1 MKKFTKVLTVA
12 IAAATLVPTIICAK
26 TFPDVGSDWSWAA
39 PSISKLAD
47 QGIIKGFNDGKYY
60 PNKFVSFE
68 ETAKLLT
75 GILNPTND
83 ELARARST
91 YKDTVKKYG
100 VSDWAI
106 DSVSYM
112 LYREIMSVSDI
123 SKASSMNYFKM
134 GADRAYPERNAVA
147 VYYAKA
153 LGLSGQG
160 DTNLLKHNDV
170 DKIPAMTKGYLA
182 SLIDAGIFKSTGSDG
197 YFNGSRGIRRSEM
210 AIITDSSYEY
220 SKSGKVVGAEKTVE
234 AKIFTDPADYP
245 TAIIVKI
252 DGRANASIFKL
263 DENTKIEFK
272 GNKQNFSSLK
282 KDLLVKITYKPE
294 NTGSDNLGTATKIDI
309 VDKNFSDSQ
318 TTGYIRYISNSNI
331 TIDYRSTYLQDEEI
345 STVPYDRGTET
356 NYFTLASNAQ
366 IYRLGERIYGT
377 NGLQQGDRIE
387 FTANNRKEITNA
399 IVYPKEG
406 RVMGGT
412 VVGGSTNSGFT
423 NYMYIT
429 VKLKDNK
436 EYKFYVH
443 NSLRDAKVSGPYN
456 QRTFGEYANGYG
468 KGDVVNFD
476 TNYKVVAGGRQYDV
490 EGYVTRTSAW
500 TTPKQIQLDNGRS
513 YNLKADYKVVDE
525 GNNGWIPFYDNL
537 ESLRGRRVGLR
548 LDYSG
553 NVEYIKILGKYDY
566 NYNYNNYPN
575 YYGPA
580 IAEGSI
586 ISKNIGEKYTV
597 CDVYFDSYYTLNESY
612 YNKKQVYATN
622 GYMRATVNL
631 SPLNGNYLNESDGYG
646 RARCRITGYIDRNG
660 RFVADDIYNLREY

>member
-12 IAAATLVPTIICAK
+12 IAAATLVPTIIFAK
-26 TFPDVGSDWSWAA
+26 SFPDVGTGWEWAA

-60 PNKFVSFE
+60 PNKYVSFE

-75 GILNPTND
+75 GLLNPASS
-83 ELARARST
+83 ELAKARSE
-91 YKDTVKKYG
+91 YSDTVKKYG

-112 LYREIMSVSDI
+112 LYREIMSVSEVAT
-123 SKASSMNYFKM
+123 ASSMNYFKT

-153 LGLSGQG
+153 LGLSGSG
-160 DTNLLKHNDV
+160 DTNLLKHKDL
-170 DKIPAMTKGYLA
+170 DKIPATTKGYLA
-182 SLIDAGIFKSTGSDG
+182 SLVDAGIFKSTGSEG
-197 YFNGSRGIRRSEM
+197 YFNGARGIRRSEM
-210 AIITDSSYEY
+210 ALITDTSYEY
-220 SKSGKVVGAEKTVE
+220 LKSGKVVGAEQTVE

-252 DGRANASIFKL
+252 DGKSTASIFTV
-263 DENTKIEFK
+263 DSNTKIEFK
-272 GNKQNFSSLK
+272 GSKQNLSALR

-294 NTGSDNLGTATKIDI
+294 NTGSDTLGTATKIEI
-309 VDKNFSDSQ
+309 VDKGFTNTQ
-318 TTGYIRYISNSNI
+318 TIGYIRTVYSNKTI
-331 TIDYRSTYLQDEEI
+331 TIDYKNSYLQDEEVSI
-345 STVPYDRGTET
+345 TPYDRGTET
-356 NYFTLASNAQ
+356 NNFTLASSAQ
-366 IYRLGERIYGT
+366 VYRLGERIYDT

-387 FTANNRKEITNA
+387 FAANSSREITSA
-399 IVYPKEG
+399 IVYPKVG
-406 RVMGGT
+406 RVMGGI
-412 VVGGSTNSGFT
+412 VVGGGTNSGYT

-443 NSLRDAKVSGPYN
+443 NSLKDVRVSGPYN

-476 TNYKVVAGGRQYDV
+476 TNYKVVAGGRQYDA
-490 EGYVTRTSAW
+490 EGYVTGTSAW

-566 NYNYNNYPN
+566 NYNYNYNYNNYPN
-575 YYGPA
+575 YYGRA
-580 IAEGSI
+580 LASGKLVNDNM
-586 ISKNIGEKYTV
+586 ISRSKDRYRVK
-597 CDVYFDSYYTLNESY
+597 FDSFFVDDIHKTQIYLPNNLDGYVTLNSITDFFY
-612 YNKKQVYATN
+612 SQNDKSVGIYGFIVN
-622 GYMRATVNL
+622 GEFIPDSMYEFSQYR
-631 SPLNGNYLNESDGYG
+631 
-646 RARCRITGYIDRNG
+646 
-660 RFVADDIYNLREY
+660 

>member
-12 IAAATLVPTIICAK
+12 IAAATLVPTIIFAK
-26 TFPDVGSDWSWAA
+26 SFPDVGTGWEWAQ

-60 PNKFVSFE
+60 PNKYVSFE

-75 GILNPTND
+75 GLLNPTND
-83 ELARARST
+83 ELVKARSE

-100 VSDWAI
+100 VSDWAV

-112 LYREIMSVSDI
+112 LYREIMSTSDL

-147 VYYAKA
+147 IYYAKA

-170 DKIPAMTKGYLA
+170 DKIPAITKGYLA
-182 SLIDAGIFKSTGSDG
+182 SLIGAGIFKSTGSDG

-210 AIITDSSYEY
+210 ALITDSSYEY
-220 SKSGKVVGAEKTVE
+220 LKSGKVVGAEQTVE

-252 DGRANASIFKL
+252 SGRSNASIFKL
-263 DENTKIEFK
+263 DENTKIEYR

-309 VDKNFSDSQ
+309 IDNNFTDTQ
-318 TTGYIRYISNSNI
+318 TTGYIRYINNNNL
-331 TIDYRSTYLQDEEI
+331 TIDYRSSYLQDEEI
-345 STVPYDRGTET
+345 STAPYDRGTET
-356 NYFTLASNAQ
+356 SYFTLASNAQ
-366 IYRLGERIYGT
+366 IYKLGERIYGL

-412 VVGGSTNSGFT
+412 VVGGGTNSGFT
-423 NYMYIT
+423 NYMYII

-456 QRTFGEYANGYG
+456 QRTFGEYASGYG

-476 TNYKVVAGGRQYDV
+476 TNYKVLGGARQYDI
-490 EGYVTRTSAW
+490 EGIVTRTSAW
-500 TTPKQIQLDNGRS
+500 SNSQQIILDNGRT
-513 YNLKADYKVVDE
+513 YNLSPNFRIEDE
-525 GNNGWIPFYDNL
+525 SGNVLAFYSAQIL
-537 ESLRGRRVGLR
+537 EGKKVGLK
-548 LDYSG
+548 LDYTRT
-553 NVEYIKILGKYDY
+553 NVEYIKILTSTSYYGQNVVAEGTID
-566 NYNYNNYPN
+566 NMFGSYNNRFKVSLNKFYMNDNLKTPIYVRN
-575 YYGPA
+575 NIIGYVTLDRNRDYY
-580 IAEGSI
+580 E
-586 ISKNIGEKYTV
+586 T
-597 CDVYFDSYYTLNESY
+597 DSYGRYIIKIY
-612 YNKKQVYATN
+612 
-622 GYMRATVNL
+622 GTV
-631 SPLNGNYLNESDGYG
+631 DGYG
-646 RARCRITGYIDRNG
+646 YFQPDSRYAFSQYQ
-660 RFVADDIYNLREY
+660 

>member
-12 IAAATLVPTIICAK
+12 IAAATLVPTIIFAK
-26 TFPDVGSDWSWAA
+26 SFPDVGTGWEWAA

-60 PNKFVSFE
+60 PNKYVSFE

-75 GILNPTND
+75 GLLNPTSS
-83 ELARARST
+83 ELAKARSE

-112 LYREIMSVSDI
+112 LYREIMSVSDV

-153 LGLSGQG
+153 LGLSGSG
-160 DTNLLKHNDV
+160 DTNLLKHNDI
-170 DKIPAMTKGYLA
+170 DKIPAVTKGYLA
-182 SLIDAGIFKSTGSDG
+182 SLVDAGIFKSTGSEG

-210 AIITDSSYEY
+210 ALITDTSYEY
-220 SKSGKVVGAEKTVE
+220 LKSGKVAGAEQTVE

-252 DGRANASIFKL
+252 SGRSNASIFKL
-263 DENTKIEFK
+263 DENTKIEYK

-309 VDKNFSDSQ
+309 IDRNFSDSQ
-318 TTGYIRYISNSNI
+318 TTGYIRYIGNNNL

-345 STVPYDRGTET
+345 STAPYDRGTET
-356 NYFTLASNAQ
+356 NNFTLASNAQ
-366 IYRLGERIYGT
+366 IYKLGKRIYGL
-377 NGLQQGDRIE
+377 NGLEQGDRIE
-387 FTANNRKEITNA
+387 FTANNRKEITNG
-399 IVYPKEG
+399 IVYPRTGKVEG
-406 RVMGGT
+406 AT
-412 VVGGSTNSGFT
+412 VVGGGTNSGFT

-429 VKLKDNK
+429 VRLDDNK

-443 NSLRDAKVSGPYN
+443 NSLRDAKLSSSAGSYN
-456 QRTFGEYANGYG
+456 QYYQRSFGDYASGSG
-468 KGDVVNFD
+468 KGDIVSFD
-476 TNYKVVAGGRQYDV
+476 TNYKVVAGSTNYDV
-490 EGYVTRTSAW
+490 EGYVTGTNSW
-500 TTPKQIQLDNGRS
+500 SKPKQIQLDNGRS
-513 YNLKADYKVVDE
+513 YNLKDDYKVVDE

-537 ESLRGRRVGLR
+537 DSLRGRRVGLR
-548 LDYSG
+548 FDYTGQS
-553 NVEYIKILGKYDY
+553 VEYIKILGRYDY
-566 NYNYNNYPN
+566 NYNYYNQTVVAEGTIDYYSNNYYN
-575 YYGPA
+575 RYKVYLNKFYTNDYYKSQVTVRGNNDGYVTLNSRDEIYGPDA
-580 IAEGSI
+580 NG
-586 ISKNIGEKYTV
+586 KYYV
-597 CDVYFDSYYTLNESY
+597 RIYGYVDN
-612 YNKKQVYATN
+612 N
-622 GYMRATVNL
+622 GYFKPDSRYEFY
-631 SPLNGNYLNESDGYG
+631 SYK
-646 RARCRITGYIDRNG
+646 
-660 RFVADDIYNLREY
+660 

>member
-12 IAAATLVPTIICAK
+12 IAAATLVPTIIFAK
-26 TFPDVGSDWSWAA
+26 SFPDVGTGWEWAQ

-60 PNKFVSFE
+60 PNKYVSFE

-75 GILNPTND
+75 GLLNPTND
-83 ELARARST
+83 ELVKARSE

-100 VSDWAI
+100 VSDWAV

-112 LYREIMSVSDI
+112 LYREIMSTSDL

-147 VYYAKA
+147 IYYAKA

-170 DKIPAMTKGYLA
+170 DKIPAITKGYLA
-182 SLIDAGIFKSTGSDG
+182 SLIGAGIFKSTGSDG

-210 AIITDSSYEY
+210 ALITDSSYEY
-220 SKSGKVVGAEKTVE
+220 LKSGKVVGAEQTVE

-252 DGRANASIFKL
+252 SGRSNASIFKL
-263 DENTKIEFK
+263 DENTKIEYR

-309 VDKNFSDSQ
+309 IDNNFTDTQ
-318 TTGYIRYISNSNI
+318 TTGYIRYINNNNL
-331 TIDYRSTYLQDEEI
+331 TIDYRSSYLQDEEI
-345 STVPYDRGTET
+345 STAPYDRGTET
-356 NYFTLASNAQ
+356 SYFTLASNAQ
-366 IYRLGERIYGT
+366 IYKLGERIYGL

-412 VVGGSTNSGFT
+412 VVGGGTNSGFT
-423 NYMYIT
+423 NYMYII

-456 QRTFGEYANGYG
+456 QRTFGEYASGYG

-476 TNYKVVAGGRQYDV
+476 TNYKVLGGARQYDI
-490 EGYVTRTSAW
+490 EGIVTRTSAW
-500 TTPKQIQLDNGRS
+500 SNSQQIILDNGRT
-513 YNLKADYKVVDE
+513 YNLSPNFRIEDE
-525 GNNGWIPFYDNL
+525 SGNVLAFYSPQIL
-537 ESLRGRRVGLR
+537 EGKKVGLK
-548 LDYSG
+548 LDYTRT
-553 NVEYIKILGKYDY
+553 NVEYIKILTSTSYYGQNVVAEGTID
-566 NYNYNNYPN
+566 NMFGSYNNRFKVSLNKFYMNDNLKTPIYVRN
-575 YYGPA
+575 NIIGYVTLDRNRDYY
-580 IAEGSI
+580 E
-586 ISKNIGEKYTV
+586 T
-597 CDVYFDSYYTLNESY
+597 DSYGRYIIKIY
-612 YNKKQVYATN
+612 
-622 GYMRATVNL
+622 GTV
-631 SPLNGNYLNESDGYG
+631 DGYG
-646 RARCRITGYIDRNG
+646 YFQPDSRYAFSQYQ
-660 RFVADDIYNLREY
+660 

>member
-1 MKKFTKVLTVA
+1 MKKFTKVLTVV
-12 IAAATLVPTIICAK
+12 IAAATLVPTIIFAK
-26 TFPDVGSDWSWAA
+26 SFPDVGTGWEWAA

-60 PNKFVSFE
+60 PNKYVSFE

-75 GILNPTND
+75 GLLNPTSS
-83 ELARARST
+83 ELAKARSE

-112 LYREIMSVSDI
+112 LYREIMSVSDV

-153 LGLSGQG
+153 LGLSGSG
-160 DTNLLKHNDV
+160 DTNLLKHNDI
-170 DKIPAMTKGYLA
+170 DKIPAVTKGYLA
-182 SLIDAGIFKSTGSDG
+182 SLVDAGIFKSTGSEG

-210 AIITDSSYEY
+210 ALITDTSYEY
-220 SKSGKVVGAEKTVE
+220 LKSGKVAGVEQTVE

-252 DGRANASIFKL
+252 SGRSNASIFKL
-263 DENTKIEFK
+263 DENTKIEYK

-309 VDKNFSDSQ
+309 IDKNFSDSQ
-318 TTGYIRYISNSNI
+318 TTGYIRYIGNNNL

-345 STVPYDRGTET
+345 STAPYDRGTET
-356 NYFTLASNAQ
+356 NNFTLASNAQ
-366 IYRLGERIYGT
+366 IYKLGKRIYGL
-377 NGLQQGDRIE
+377 NGLEQGDRIE

-399 IVYPKEG
+399 IVYPRTGKVEG
-406 RVMGGT
+406 AT
-412 VVGGSTNSGFT
+412 VVGGGTNSGFT

-429 VKLKDNK
+429 VRLDDNK

-443 NSLRDAKVSGPYN
+443 NSLRDAKLSSSAGSYN
-456 QRTFGEYANGYG
+456 QYYQRSFGDYASGSG
-468 KGDVVNFD
+468 KGDIVSFD
-476 TNYKVVAGGRQYDV
+476 TNYKVVAGSTNYDV
-490 EGYVTRTSAW
+490 EGYVTGTNSW
-500 TTPKQIQLDNGRS
+500 SKPKQIQLDNGRS
-513 YNLKADYKVVDE
+513 YNLKDDYKVVDE

-537 ESLRGRRVGLR
+537 DSLRGKKVGLR
-548 LDYSG
+548 FDYTG
-553 NVEYIKILGKYDY
+553 QYVEYIKILGRYDY
-566 NYNYNNYPN
+566 NYNYYNQTVVAEGTIDYYSNNYYN
-575 YYGPA
+575 RYKVYLNKFYTNDYYKSQVTVRGNNDGYVTLNSRDEIYGPDA
-580 IAEGSI
+580 NG
-586 ISKNIGEKYTV
+586 KYYV
-597 CDVYFDSYYTLNESY
+597 RIYGYVDN
-612 YNKKQVYATN
+612 N
-622 GYMRATVNL
+622 GYFKPDSRYEFY
-631 SPLNGNYLNESDGYG
+631 SYK
-646 RARCRITGYIDRNG
+646 
-660 RFVADDIYNLREY
+660 